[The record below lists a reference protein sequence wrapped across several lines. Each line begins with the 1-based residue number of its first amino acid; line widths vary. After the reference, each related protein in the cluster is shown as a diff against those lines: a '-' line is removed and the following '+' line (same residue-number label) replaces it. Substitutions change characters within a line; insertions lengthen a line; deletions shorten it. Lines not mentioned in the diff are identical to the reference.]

1 MLSSHC
7 TFHATAILLE
17 SVPAGAL
24 LLRLL
29 TARGGHAA
37 LGREGCVVGCGES
50 SPGPELLWTWPLT
63 RGLGACGN
71 ERHGTLQRAGVDL
84 AGETW
89 SEDKTGKRSGLGI

>member
-1 MLSSHC
+1 MAATSSFLSIKLCRSLWRVLALPSRY

-37 LGREGCVVGCGES
+37 LGREGCVVGRGES
-50 SPGPELLWTWPLT
+50 SPSPELLWTRPLT
-63 RGLGACGN
+63 RGLGARRN
-71 ERHGTLQRAGVDL
+71 E
-84 AGETW
+84 
-89 SEDKTGKRSGLGI
+89 